1 MPIYEFYCI
10 DCHTI
15 YNFLSRKVD
24 TTTRPSCPRC
34 GRREIER
41 QPSLFS
47 ISKGLTEKEDESMP
61 DVDEAKLERAFESM
75 AGEMDNVNE
84 DDPRQVGQIMRK
96 LYDATGLQ
104 LGPGMDEAISRM
116 EAGED
121 PDKVGEE
128 MGDILDQENPFAM
141 TDKKKMLT
149 HLKKRFLRPEIDET
163 LYEL

>member
-1 MPIYEFYCI
+1 MPIYEFYCT

-15 YNFLSRKVD
+15 YNFLSEKVD

-34 GRREIER
+34 GRPKIKR
-41 QPSLFS
+41 QLSLFA
-47 ISKGLTEKEDESMP
+47 ISKGLDENQEDSMP
-61 DVDEAKLERAFESM
+61 DIDEAKLERAFESM
-75 AGEMDNVNE
+75 AGEMENVNE
-84 DDPRQVGQIMRK
+84 DDPKQVGHLMRK

-104 LGPGMDEAISRM
+104 LGSGMDEAINRM

-128 MGDILDQENPFAM
+128 MGDILDQENPFAT

-149 HLKKRFLRPEIDET
+149 NLKKRFLRPTIDET
-163 LYEL
+163 LYKL